1 MVFLSCFVNPGVMKI
16 RLVAAII
23 GLAGLTVAN
32 ATGAADMAGRIVNP
46 APAATPLWDW
56 TGGYIGIQGGGGWG
70 SARQTDATPFRS
82 GDFGL
87 SGGLV
92 GATWGYNWQVRDI
105 VVGFES
111 DAAWSNIRGST
122 TGFSGLNGPCG
133 GATPHCEAEPKYL
146 GTARLRL
153 GYAMGRWLPYV
164 TGGVAT
170 GYLHGAEGDTPAN
183 AAAGS

>member
-23 GLAGLTVAN
+23 GLASLTVAN
-32 ATGAADMAGRIVNP
+32 ATWAADMAGRIVKP

-70 SARQTDATPFRS
+70 SALQTDATPFSS

-105 VVGFES
+105 VGGFES
-111 DAAWSNIRGST
+111 DAAGDRKST
-122 TGFSGLNGPCG
+122 
-133 GATPHCEAEPKYL
+133 
-146 GTARLRL
+146 RLDSRHHL
-153 GYAMGRWLPYV
+153 I
-164 TGGVAT
+164 
-170 GYLHGAEGDTPAN
+170 
-183 AAAGS
+183 